1 MRTLTGRSHC
11 GAYSSDSG
19 SSFQGCNVM
28 DGIRSLAS
36 FFPSQKAAMGYR
48 SGLAVNEVVHWP

>member
-19 SSFQGCNVM
+19 SSFQGFNVM

-36 FFPSQKAAMGYR
+36 FFPSQKAAMG
-48 SGLAVNEVVHWP
+48 